1 MSLNSAQKPTSQP
14 LQLTRAASERSASQ
28 PLASFNARA
37 GSSASLDGKPAVPPS
52 PYLFC
57 GSVNGGLVVKRRDCL
72 GPLPR
77 QLRVALHGR
86 GRPKPAA
93 ARARYRRDCLGDG
106 GQQEAAEPRPGRAG
120 DTAQH
125 LRRRASQSR
134 KHFETSRGLWTG
146 IALFQLRALNPTG
159 TDRPS
164 GSCHNGAQ
172 KHGAEYSIER
182 VQKGLSADWPTGRG
196 LRRPHD
202 INTNHYCR
210 GGP

>member
-1 MSLNSAQKPTSQP
+1 MYLNTCPFSTTGFPTEWSQLVSPFTRGHFKFAALFFFLNVSELSTKNPLASP
-14 LQLTRAASERSASQ
+14 LQLTLAASERSASQ

-37 GSSASLDGKPAVPPS
+37 GSSASLDGDPAAPPS

-72 GPLPR
+72 GPLSR

-134 KHFETSRGLWTG
+134 KHFETSRGL
-146 IALFQLRALNPTG
+146 
-159 TDRPS
+159 
-164 GSCHNGAQ
+164 
-172 KHGAEYSIER
+172 
-182 VQKGLSADWPTGRG
+182 
-196 LRRPHD
+196 
-202 INTNHYCR
+202 
-210 GGP
+210 